1 MSPTESKSPYN
12 LDYWLQYY
20 GSTWTTDSLYLFALT
35 PMSLLSFIMNI
46 LAFIVLSKSSFGSA
60 IIFRYLR
67 LYVLNSSIISLLLAT
82 TFIFSSYRIFS
93 FSNSYGTLFYGSY
106 FHSPFLS
113 IFYTFGGLLEI
124 FITIERALTF
134 MPDRGLKKII
144 NHKQFWLVLLIL
156 SVFINIPV
164 FFVNYPGID
173 DVLLDTGLAHRFY
186 YWGVTDFALS
196 PAGVGITY
204 ALYSLRDVVSLLV
217 KILLNVLTVHLIR
230 KHFNRIS
237 SDLRDQGE
245 NCAGKTYITE
255 VDRNLTYTGVIMCV
269 LSSLENV
276 FVIVS
281 YVLVSYQ
288 ISYLMFF
295 ISYFTL
301 AIKNFTNLFV
311 LYSFNNFFKEEF
323 RKTF

>member
-1 MSPTESKSPYN
+1 MSLTESKSPYN
-12 LDYWLQYY
+12 LDYWLHYY
-20 GSTWTTDSLYLFALT
+20 GSTWTTDSLYVFALT

-67 LYVLNSSIISLLLAT
+67 LYVLNSSIISILLAT
-82 TFIFSSYRIFS
+82 TFLFSSYRIFS
-93 FSNSYGTLFYGSY
+93 FTNSYQSLFYGSY
-106 FHSPFLS
+106 VHSPFLS
-113 IFYTFGGLLEI
+113 ISYTFGGLLEI

-134 MPDRGLKKII
+134 MPNRGLKKII
-144 NHKQFWLVLLIL
+144 NHKFFGLVLLFI
-156 SVFINIPV
+156 SIFINIPV
-164 FFVNYPGID
+164 FFVNYPGVD
-173 DVLLDTGLAHRFY
+173 DVILDNGLTHRFY
-186 YWGVTDFALS
+186 YWGVTEFAVS

-204 ALYSLRDVVSLLV
+204 ALYTIRDLISLVV
-217 KILLNVLTVHLIR
+217 KIGLNILTVHLIR
-230 KHFNRIS
+230 KYFNRIS
-237 SDLRDQGE
+237 SDLQDQVENFGE
-245 NCAGKTYITE
+245 KTYITE

-281 YVLVSYQ
+281 YVLISYQ

-301 AIKNFTNLFV
+301 AIKHFTNLFV
-311 LYSFNNFFKEEF
+311 LYSFNNFFKDEF